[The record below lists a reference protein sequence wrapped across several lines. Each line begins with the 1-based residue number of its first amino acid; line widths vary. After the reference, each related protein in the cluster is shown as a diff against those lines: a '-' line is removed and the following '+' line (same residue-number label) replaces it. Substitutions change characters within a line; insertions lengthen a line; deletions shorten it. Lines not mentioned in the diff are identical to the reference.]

1 MNKNIIF
8 KRADS
13 ITYETVAD
21 EAILIDMTT
30 GTYFSLNQ
38 VGSMFWQEI
47 NGQITLAKIA
57 VDITAHFNAQAN
69 KLAAELAALAK
80 SSGQPNA
87 LSLQTLAEMY
97 DMEVETVAEFLKM
110 VQDGG
115 GETAVIIQQ
124 LTIEPKLVEDDLL
137 ELAQTM
143 LTDNL
148 IDQVAK

>member
-1 MNKNIIF
+1 MDKNSVF
-8 KRADS
+8 KRADN

-38 VGSMFWQEI
+38 VGSMFWQAI

-80 SSGQPNA
+80 LSGQPDA
-87 LSLQTLAEMY
+87 SSLQTVAETY
-97 DMEVETVAEFLKM
+97 DMEAETVAEFLKM
-110 VQDGG
+110 VEENG
-115 GETAVIIQQ
+115 GETAVIVQQ

-143 LTDNL
+143 LADNL
-148 IDQVAK
+148 IEEVAK